1 MTTKVMILNLGPDPI
16 IVEPQGRDEDG
27 KFIDAGEPVE
37 IAPGAMF
44 GVEGKYVHSTLS
56 YSVKEKP
63 KG

>member
-1 MTTKVMILNLGPDPI
+1 MTTKVMVLNLGPDPI
-16 IVEPQGRDEDG
+16 IIEPVGRDADG

-37 IAPGAMF
+37 VPAGGMY